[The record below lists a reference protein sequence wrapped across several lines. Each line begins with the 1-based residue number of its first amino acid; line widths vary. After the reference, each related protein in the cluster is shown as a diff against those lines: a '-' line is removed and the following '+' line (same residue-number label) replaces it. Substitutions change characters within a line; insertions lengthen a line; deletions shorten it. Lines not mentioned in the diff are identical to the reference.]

1 MACIINAS
9 TSAGLVQTADT
20 SGILQ
25 LQSNGTT
32 IATINSSGLSVSGG
46 VLQML
51 QTADAGSTT
60 SSTSL
65 VNVSAASQN
74 ITPKSTSSKILIRCT
89 FQAYIAPLAATNV
102 QGSFALYDV
111 TNSVV
116 IGNTYITGPN
126 SGSGG
131 TGAYNSQTVEYFVS
145 NSATTLRQFQL
156 RGLTSNALATFSAT
170 NAVWT
175 LTEVA
180 N

>member
-1 MACIINAS
+1 M
-9 TSAGLVQTADT
+9 TSDL
-20 SGILQ
+20 SGVIQ

-32 IATINSSGLSVSGG
+32 IATINSSGLSVSSG

-51 QTADAGSTT
+51 QTVDAGSSTA
-60 SSTSL
+60 STSL
-65 VNVSAASQN
+65 VNVSAGNQG
-74 ITPKSTSSKILIRCT
+74 ITPKSTNSKILIRCT

-111 TNSVV
+111 TNSAIV
-116 IGNTYITGPN
+116 GNTYVTGPN

-131 TGAYNSQTVEYFVS
+131 TGAYNSQTIEYFVS
-145 NSATTLRQFQL
+145 NSVLTLRQFQL
-156 RGLTSNALATFSAT
+156 RGLTSNASASFSAT